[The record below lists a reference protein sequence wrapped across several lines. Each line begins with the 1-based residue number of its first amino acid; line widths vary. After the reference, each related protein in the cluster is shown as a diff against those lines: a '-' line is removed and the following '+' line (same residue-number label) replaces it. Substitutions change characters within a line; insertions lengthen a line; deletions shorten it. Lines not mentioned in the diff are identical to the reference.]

1 MTGGSALYAGSVMH
15 NRLRP
20 ARHKLAYRLFM
31 VLLDLDEL
39 DRTAAR
45 LRLFSLRGFNLFSL
59 RQADYADGGPEPL
72 RGRIA
77 RQLADAGLAGCSDRI
92 LLLTMPRMLGFA
104 FNPISVYFCYRPHGA
119 LGAVLYEVNNTFG
132 ERHSYLLP
140 VTETNGRT
148 IRQSVPKQLHV
159 SPFMG
164 MDMDY
169 AFRVLPPGDA
179 LGIAITGSDAQ
190 GPLISAVLNARRQ
203 PLSDAALLHAIVA
216 MPLMTLKVVAGIGWE
231 ALKLWLKR
239 VPVWRKPAAPA
250 VPVTLGHG

>member
-1 MTGGSALYAGSVMH
+1 MTGHSALYQGSVMH

-20 ARHKLAYRLFM
+20 ARHKLAYRLYM

-39 DRTAAR
+39 DRTAAG
-45 LRLFSLRGFNLFSL
+45 LRLFSKGRFNLFSL
-59 RQADYADGGPEPL
+59 READYGDGGLEPL

-77 RQLADAGLAGCSDRI
+77 RQLADAGLAGCSDTI
-92 LLLTMPRMLGFA
+92 LLLTMPRVLGFA
-104 FNPISVYFCYRPHGA
+104 FNPISVYFCYRPHGE

-132 ERHSYLLP
+132 QRHSYLLP
-140 VTETNGRT
+140 VTPTNGRT

-169 AFRVLPPGDA
+169 AFRVLPPGEA
-179 LGIAITGSDAQ
+179 LGIAITGSDTH

-203 PLSDAALLHAIVA
+203 PLSDPALLRAFVT

-239 VPVWRKPAAPA
+239 VPVRRKPAAPTR
-250 VPVTLGHG
+250 PVTLGHG